1 MLQLLFFILL
11 KITLGNKFCFL
22 TTCKTVFS
30 PLKLVFQGAH
40 AAVLTVQKNTGCFA
54 VLFLFFKTN
63 NAVQLLYLLKA
74 LCTLL
79 L

>member
-22 TTCKTVFS
+22 TACKTAFF

-40 AAVLTVQKNTGCFA
+40 VAVLTVHKNTGCFA
-54 VLFLFFKTN
+54 VLFYFLRQTMQCN
-63 NAVQLLYLLKA
+63 Y
-74 LCTLL
+74 CIY
-79 L
+79 

>member
-11 KITLGNKFCFL
+11 KVTLGNKFCFL
-22 TTCKTVFS
+22 TACKTVFF

-40 AAVLTVQKNTGCFA
+40 VAVLTVHKNTGCFA
-54 VLFLFFKTN
+54 VLFFFKTN

>member
-22 TTCKTVFS
+22 TACKTVFS

-40 AAVLTVQKNTGCFA
+40 VAVLTVHKNTGCFA

>member
-22 TTCKTVFS
+22 TACKTVFF

-40 AAVLTVQKNTGCFA
+40 AAVLTVHKNTGCFA